1 MLHTYKNS
9 SVKLIHTAFKKT
21 KKNKTNKTLLK
32 SQSTILVINNGK
44 DDSVPSIIS
53 SNAKS

>member
-21 KKNKTNKTLLK
+21 KKNKTNKQNT
-32 SQSTILVINNGK
+32 
-44 DDSVPSIIS
+44 
-53 SNAKS
+53 AKKPKHNTGYKQWER